1 MRRIVS
7 DRLTTALIIEDDSDW
22 DVTLKIQLHEFALAS
37 QSLQKARKVKAPKIF
52 RHRTPNTAPNS
63 PYGDE
68 WGILWLG
75 HCGMTCRQDAPYYKR
90 SNDSTALPV
99 DSLPPYWS
107 GPAVHDNVDKAPNTR
122 IICQTRYVICTGAY
136 AVSYNAAQKIIA
148 ALSVLPSDEIFPP
161 GTSSIF
167 DVSLG
172 RLCENGYLTCYSSF
186 PSLIG
191 NWRPAGSPSRN
202 SDIQIVQNSEGEYQ
216 EAVSSGIAQS
226 TMLNLDKLLEGTHG
240 TDPAI
245 HHSVAPEANLYDK
258 RPHLGGGL
266 YVLDNDTMI
275 ESKV

>member
-1 MRRIVS
+1 MLPTTKEAMIPLPSQLTASRR
-7 DRLTTALIIEDDSDW
+7 T
-22 DVTLKIQLHEFALAS
+22 
-37 QSLQKARKVKAPKIF
+37 
-52 RHRTPNTAPNS
+52 
-63 PYGDE
+63 
-68 WGILWLG
+68 
-75 HCGMTCRQDAPYYKR
+75 
-90 SNDSTALPV
+90 
-99 DSLPPYWS
+99 
-107 GPAVHDNVDKAPNTR
+107 GPAVHVHDNVDKAPNTR

-275 ESKV
+275 ERKV